1 MGNPT
6 NPSCTLGP
14 LISERQLNTVT
25 ALVDGAA
32 DREASILCGG
42 KRLTGISPLDETD
55 FSKGYYYPPTV
66 LHDSDKVRIRD
77 LRIWHEEVFGPVI
90 VIVAF
95 DTEEEALEL
104 ANDSEF
110 GLGAAVWTG
119 DGAQGF
125 RVADGIR
132 AGIIWSKFRRD

>member
-6 NPSCTLGP
+6 HPSCTLGP
-14 LISERQLNTVT
+14 LISERQLNSVIVLVKDSVDRGATV
-25 ALVDGAA
+25 
-32 DREASILCGG
+32 LCGG
-42 KRLTGISPLDETD
+42 QRLTGDSPLDKYD
-55 FSKGYYYPPTV
+55 FSKGYYFPPTV
-66 LHDSDKVRIRD
+66 LHDSHTVRIRD
-77 LRIWHEEVFGPVI
+77 LRIWREEVFGPVI
-90 VIVAF
+90 VIVGF

-125 RVADGIR
+125 RVAEGIK
-132 AGIIWSKFRRD
+132 AGIIWGKFGPD